1 MLRKAA
7 IPAAVAVVAITLTAA
22 WSSPGATAAAA
33 PPDRSSPA
41 VGAGAVDAE
50 PGRAAVRFV
59 VAPAGNEA
67 RYRVTEQLAGF
78 ELPNDAVGVTGKVSG
93 GISVDDRGAIVAG
106 DSRIVVDVTALKS
119 DKDRRDGYVQRRLLE
134 TEKFP
139 TVELTPT
146 ALRGLPVP
154 LPGQQGRVGPQQL
167 EMTGNLTVRGVTR
180 PTTWRVTASYE
191 NGKVTG
197 TAATAF
203 TFADFQMEKPRV
215 PVVLSVVDTI
225 RLEYDFTLVRQ

>member
-7 IPAAVAVVAITLTAA
+7 IPAAVAVVAVTLTAA
-22 WSSPGATAAAA
+22 WSSPGATAAAT
-33 PPDRSSPA
+33 PDRPPPA
-41 VGAGAVDAE
+41 AGAGAVDAE
-50 PGRAAVRFV
+50 RGRVAVRFV
-59 VAPAGNEA
+59 VAPTGNEA

-93 GISVDDRGAIVAG
+93 GISVDDKGAIVAG

-146 ALRGLPVP
+146 AIRGLPLP
-154 LPGQQGRVGPQQL
+154 LPGQQGRAGPQQL

-180 PTTWRVTASYE
+180 PTTWRVTASYD

>member
-7 IPAAVAVVAITLTAA
+7 IPAAVAVVTITLAAA
-22 WSSPGATAAAA
+22 WSTPGATAAAA
-33 PPDRSSPA
+33 PDRSPA
-41 VGAGAVDAE
+41 AAAAVAVDAE

-59 VAPAGNEA
+59 VAPTGNEA

-93 GISVDDRGAIVAG
+93 GFSVDDKGAIVAG

-146 ALRGLPVP
+146 ALRGLPLP
-154 LPGQQGRVGPQQL
+154 LPGQQGRAGPQQL

-180 PTTWRVTASYE
+180 PTIWRVTASYE

>member
-1 MLRKAA
+1 MIHRAA
-7 IPAAVAVVAITLTAA
+7 IPAVVALVAITFTAA
-22 WSSPGATAAAA
+22 WSGPGVPAGVAPETSLPTDGAEASRAAA
-33 PPDRSSPA
+33 
-41 VGAGAVDAE
+41 
-50 PGRAAVRFV
+50 RFV

-67 RYRVTEQLAGF
+67 RYRVNEQLAGF
-78 ELPNDAVGVTGKVSG
+78 ELRNDAVGVTGKVSG
-93 GISVDDRGAIVAG
+93 GISLDDRGAIIPG
-106 DSRIVVDVTALKS
+106 ESRIVVDVSALKS

-146 ALRGLPVP
+146 AIRGLPVP
-154 LPGQQGRVGPQQL
+154 LPAAQGKLGPRQL

-180 PTTWRVTASYE
+180 PTTWRVTASYD
-191 NGKVTG
+191 GGTVTG

-215 PVVLSVVDTI
+215 ASVLSVADTI

>member
-1 MLRKAA
+1 MIHRAA
-7 IPAAVAVVAITLTAA
+7 IPAVLVVAATILTAA
-22 WSSPGATAAAA
+22 WSGPAAPAGRQAERSPGGSA
-33 PPDRSSPA
+33 D
-41 VGAGAVDAE
+41 AGS
-50 PGRAAVRFV
+50 GRAAVRFV

-78 ELPNDAVGVTGKVSG
+78 DLPNDAVGVTGKVTG
-93 GISVDDRGAIVAG
+93 GISVDDAGAIVPG
-106 DSRIVVDVTALKS
+106 ESRIVVDVTALKS
-119 DKDRRDGYVQRRLLE
+119 DKARRDGYVQRRLLR
-134 TEKFP
+134 TEEFP

-146 ALRGLPVP
+146 AIRGLPTP
-154 LPGQQGRVGPQQL
+154 LPEAAGKLGPRQL

-191 NGKVTG
+191 NGRVSG

-203 TFADFQMEKPRV
+203 TFADFQIDKPRV
-215 PVVLSVVDTI
+215 PVVLSVADTI

>member
-1 MLRKAA
+1 MIHRAA
-7 IPAAVAVVAITLTAA
+7 IPAVVALVAITFTAA
-22 WSSPGATAAAA
+22 WSGPGVPAGVAPESSLPTDGAEASRAAA
-33 PPDRSSPA
+33 
-41 VGAGAVDAE
+41 
-50 PGRAAVRFV
+50 RFV

-67 RYRVTEQLAGF
+67 RYRVNEQLAGF
-78 ELPNDAVGVTGKVSG
+78 ELRNDAVGVTGKVSG
-93 GISVDDRGAIVAG
+93 GIAVDVKGSIIPG
-106 DSRIVVDVTALKS
+106 ESRFVVDVSALKS

-146 ALRGLPVP
+146 AIRGLPVP
-154 LPGQQGRVGPQQL
+154 LPAAQGKLGPRQL
-167 EMTGNLTVRGVTR
+167 EMTGNLTVRGVTP
-180 PTTWRVTASYE
+180 PTTWRVTASYD
-191 NGKVTG
+191 GGTVTG

-215 PVVLSVVDTI
+215 ASVLSVADTI

>member
-1 MLRKAA
+1 MIHRAA
-7 IPAAVAVVAITLTAA
+7 IPAVVALVAITLTAA
-22 WSSPGATAAAA
+22 WSGPGVAAGVA
-33 PPDRSSPA
+33 PEASLPA
-41 VGAGAVDAE
+41 DDAE
-50 PGRAAVRFV
+50 ASRAAVRFV
-59 VAPAGNEA
+59 VAPTGNEA
-67 RYRVTEQLAGF
+67 RYRVNEQLAGF
-78 ELPNDAVGVTGKVSG
+78 ELRNDAVGVTGKVSG
-93 GISVDDRGAIVAG
+93 GISVDDKGAIIPG
-106 DSRIVVDVTALKS
+106 ESRIVVDVTALKS

-146 ALRGLPVP
+146 AIRGLPVP
-154 LPGQQGRVGPQQL
+154 LPAAQGKLGPQQL

-180 PTTWRVTASYE
+180 PTTWRVTASYD
-191 NGKVTG
+191 GGTVTG